1 MAFEFTKKM
10 EGLLDLFIAIH
21 GRRPETSDE
30 FVDWIKIHEAN
41 SRTTNSRSPLT
52 DIFIA
57 NENND
62 SSF

>member
-10 EGLLDLFIAIH
+10 EVLLELFIAKE
-21 GRRPETSDE
+21 GRRPISGDE
-30 FVDWIKIHEAN
+30 FVEWVAFYEAN

-52 DIFIA
+52 EIFRV